1 MLLERLIEVCLL
13 VSDVVSPIVAHSSPE
28 GHVPEDAILGERVS
42 SILQYIVHVKI
53 IFGSL
58 SLSSGAGLAVDLLSN
73 MDSEDN
79 NEERSKVKVNLMPE
93 YLVVCCWR
101 SIKEVSLLFGL
112 VVQSCYANNME
123 GEASLISEKQVTSP

>member
-1 MLLERLIEVCLL
+1 MVLF
-13 VSDVVSPIVAHSSPE
+13 SSF
-28 GHVPEDAILGERVS
+28 
-42 SILQYIVHVKI
+42 YIVHVKI
-53 IFGSL
+53 IFDSL
-58 SLSSGAGLAVDLLSN
+58 SLTSGAGLAVDLLSN

-112 VVQSCYANNME
+112 IVQSCYANNVE
-123 GEASLISEKQVTSP
+123 GGASLISEKQVTSP